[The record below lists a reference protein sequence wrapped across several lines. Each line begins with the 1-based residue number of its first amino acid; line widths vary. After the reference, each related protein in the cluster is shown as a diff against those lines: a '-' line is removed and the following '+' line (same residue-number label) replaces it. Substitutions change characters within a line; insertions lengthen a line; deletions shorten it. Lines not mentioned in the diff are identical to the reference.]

1 MREYLLNIFPV
12 KKKNERLAVI
22 DNRRLSDDYFEL
34 VLRSSAAL
42 PEILPGQFAELLVE
56 GAENTFLRRP
66 ISFFDTDPA
75 ARQVHLLIQ
84 EVGAGTRRLG
94 QLTAGDTLDMIYPL
108 GHPFTITGGERFLLV
123 AGGVGIAP
131 MLLLG
136 KELRRAGKTPLFL
149 FGFRSAAQM
158 FDLSRYVDLGEVFLT
173 TEDGSVGQKGLVTR
187 HPVMEEAFD
196 GIYTCGP
203 EPMMKAVA
211 AIAGSRDLFCEASL
225 ENLMA
230 CGIGAC
236 LCCAQE
242 TIHGMKRACVEGPV
256 FNTKE
261 LIW

>member
-1 MREYLLNIFPV
+1 V
-12 KKKNERLAVI
+12 KKKTEDLRVIANERL
-22 DNRRLSDDYFEL
+22 NEEYFEL
-34 VLRSSAAL
+34 VLRSSAPL
-42 PEILPGQFAELLVE
+42 PDIFPGQFAEVRVE
-56 GAENTFLRRP
+56 GSEKTFLRRP
-66 ISFFDTDPA
+66 ISFFDIVPQDRTI
-75 ARQVHLLIQ
+75 HLLIQ

-94 QLTAGDTLDMIYPL
+94 LLGAGDLLNMIYPL
-108 GHPFTITGGERFLLV
+108 GHPFSVMEGERFLLV

-136 KELRRAGKTPLFL
+136 KELRRAGKTPVFL

-211 AIAGSRDLFCEASL
+211 AVAARRNLFCEASL
-225 ENLMA
+225 ETLMA

-236 LCCAQE
+236 LCCAVP
-242 TIHGMKRACVEGPV
+242 TVAGMQRACVEGPV